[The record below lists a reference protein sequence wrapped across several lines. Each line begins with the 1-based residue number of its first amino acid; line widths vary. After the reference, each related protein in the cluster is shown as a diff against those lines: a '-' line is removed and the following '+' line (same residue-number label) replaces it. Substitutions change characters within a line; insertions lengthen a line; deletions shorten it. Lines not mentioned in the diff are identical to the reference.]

1 MTKSEIVSFYKNSVA
16 KPGKTSRYHDN
27 VIAYAVAHAYE
38 QLLYDMYLD
47 NPVNLDEY
55 VVTLTD
61 QVAINSTRDYVALTK
76 SVIKLPGKASGVRS
90 LRSDDAKFYPMTLME
105 YEQASDF
112 DIWEA
117 GTAVGYAVGQDKIYL
132 HNLPGD
138 WSFVSSVIDI
148 DIVQSFE
155 EYALTDEVKMPNG
168 QAERMMEL
176 VLKYLQTV
184 PPENLINNN
193 NG

>member
-1 MTKSEIVSFYKNSVA
+1 MTKAEIISFYKNSVL
-16 KPGKTSRYHDN
+16 KPDKTSRYHDN
-27 VIAYAVAHAYE
+27 LIAYAVAHAYE

-55 VVTLTD
+55 IVTLENQIVNNAD
-61 QVAINSTRDYVALTK
+61 RDYILLSK

-90 LRSDDAKFYPMTLME
+90 LRNADVKFYPMTLME

-117 GTAVGYAVGQDKIYL
+117 GTAVGYAVSRDKIFI
-132 HNLPGD
+132 HNLPND
-138 WSFVSSVIDI
+138 WTYVSDVVDI

-176 VLKYLQTV
+176 VIKYLQTI
-184 PPENLINNN
+184 PPTNLLNS